1 MVFAILI
8 PVMVNR
14 LGLKTS
20 HMINLFCGGLGF
32 ISFVFIAD
40 PFFLLLSMIGVG
52 MAWASILSLPYA
64 LLSTVIP
71 YQKMG
76 LFMGIFNFFI
86 VLPQI
91 LAASILGIVV
101 GRLFGGE
108 PVYALVVGGV
118 SMIIAGLL
126 TLRVEQPS

>member
-1 MVFAILI
+1 MCI
-8 PVMVNR
+8 R
-14 LGLKTS
+14 
-20 HMINLFCGGLGF
+20 
-32 ISFVFIAD
+32 D
-40 PFFLLLSMIGVG
+40 R
-52 MAWASILSLPYA
+52 
-64 LLSTVIP
+64 
-71 YQKMG
+71 
-76 LFMGIFNFFI
+76 GIFNFFI